1 MTCIKTGIKI
11 ESGDDKPEPA
21 AKEPAV
27 EEPDAE
33 EPIQQ
38 NVVNNSVVS
47 PSPSLSP
54 LSSPSSDSSGE
65 KKEENLTASGN
76 KRRIIGENLAHL

>member
-1 MTCIKTGIKI
+1 
-11 ESGDDKPEPA
+11 
-21 AKEPAV
+21 V

-47 PSPSLSP
+47 PSPSLSS

-65 KKEENLTASGN
+65 KKEENFCIW
-76 KRRIIGENLAHL
+76 K